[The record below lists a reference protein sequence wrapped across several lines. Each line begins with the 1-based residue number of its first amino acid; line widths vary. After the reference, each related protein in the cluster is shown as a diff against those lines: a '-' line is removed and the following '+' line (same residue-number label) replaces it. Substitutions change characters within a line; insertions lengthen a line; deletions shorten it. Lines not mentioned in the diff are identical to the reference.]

1 MEYTTV
7 FTTLQQNQVV
17 IIRHLF
23 KEHGLDFRIL
33 DQPVDNAIPAGVRV
47 QVVHTQV
54 GKAKEVLKENG
65 FFGTP
70 EPKPE
75 GKIMRRFWLYLVL
88 GLFLLIIISILLN
101 WYINS
106 GN

>member
-1 MEYTTV
+1 MEYTTI

-23 KEHGLDFRIL
+23 KEYGLDFRVL
-33 DQPVDNAIPAGVRV
+33 DQSVDNAIPAGVRV
-47 QVVHTQV
+47 QVVHNQV
-54 GKAKEVLKENG
+54 GKAKETLKENG

-75 GKIMRRFWLYLVL
+75 GKIMRRFWLYLLL
-88 GLFLLIIISILLN
+88 GLLVLIIVSVLLN
-101 WYINS
+101 WCKNP
-106 GN
+106 G